1 MSQGTKGKKRS
12 LDQRLKDADTS
23 LKKHTPKFYTGDA
36 AVDFPIIDPRFVYL
50 TTEEILKTTQALERG
65 VVDTGAK
72 KNDDGKL
79 PIDLIPV
86 QPLLD
91 LAAVLQHGMI
101 KYDANNWRKGFK
113 FSRTYAA
120 AMRHLLAW
128 HSGEDFDPDS
138 GLSHLSHATCNLF
151 FLAEFMKTHPELDDR
166 VK

>member
-1 MSQGTKGKKRS
+1 MSQGTKGKK
-12 LDQRLKDADTS
+12 
-23 LKKHTPKFYTGDA
+23 KFVLHRPIQYTGDA
-36 AVDFPIIDPRFVYL
+36 AVDFPP
-50 TTEEILKTTQALERG
+50 
-65 VVDTGAK
+65 TGAK
-72 KNDDGKL
+72 KNDAGKL

-128 HSGEDFDPDS
+128 HNGEDLDPDS

-151 FLAEFMKTHPELDDR
+151 FLSEFMKTHPELDDR
-166 VK
+166 VKK